1 MSIYDAVGGS
11 AYGEMPARNQV
22 DGDVRYGQTYN
33 PQTSNRD
40 KLGSEDPKIGH
51 RAIPQAVAQME
62 KDLYLLG
69 ETLNELRNRLGPV
82 MRPESPQVEQ
92 EQEQEKQHSPDV
104 PMVAAIAMATRMIR
118 SITGTAQDL
127 VKRLEI

>member
-1 MSIYDAVGGS
+1 MSIYDSVGGPVCGDMS
-11 AYGEMPARNQV
+11 AQNQV
-22 DGDVRYGQTYN
+22 YGDVRYGQTYN
-33 PQTSNRD
+33 PTASNRD

-82 MRPESPQVEQ
+82 IRPESPQVAQ
-92 EQEQEKQHSPDV
+92 EQDKQHGPDV
-104 PMVAAIAMATRMIR
+104 PMVNMIAMATRMIR
-118 SITGTAQDL
+118 SLTATAQDL
-127 VKRLEI
+127 VRRLEI